1 MRTHLQGIT
10 LLALLLAAVWGA
22 VQLASP
28 ALSSALSEDG
38 AVVAESSDDRIDLT
52 ADSEP
57 KAPLTDPEKLRLQFN
72 LLRGGFFEYI
82 SAVDGYIG
90 PGTRKA
96 MAEAAQAWGLGAPSD
111 RELFDHA
118 ELLYADQPFLG

>member
-28 ALSSALSEDG
+28 ALSSALGEDG

-57 KAPLTDPEKLRLQFN
+57 EAPLTDPEKLRLQFN
-72 LLRGGFFEYI
+72 LLRGGFFEDI
-82 SAVDGYIG
+82 NAVDGYIG

-96 MAEAAQAWGLGAPSD
+96 MAEAAQAWGLDAPSD
-111 RELFDHA
+111 RELFDHT
-118 ELLYADQPFLG
+118 ELLYADQLFLD

>member
-28 ALSSALSEDG
+28 ALSSALGEDG

-57 KAPLTDPEKLRLQFN
+57 EAPLTDPEKLRLQFN
-72 LLRGGFFEYI
+72 LQKHERTRFNPAGARAHNV
-82 SAVDGYIG
+82 SRKN
-90 PGTRKA
+90 PG
-96 MAEAAQAWGLGAPSD
+96 
-111 RELFDHA
+111 
-118 ELLYADQPFLG
+118 